1 MLQKRRRESVDP
13 IKMSSDPETAV
24 QNTADVNDNVEL
36 ERMYENVGGMVR
48 LGSSTRSD
56 QPSTSTPTNVDS
68 PADELPKK
76 IFMGSMGLA
85 SIPNGGGS

>member
-1 MLQKRRRESVDP
+1 
-13 IKMSSDPETAV
+13 MSSDPETAV

-56 QPSTSTPTNVDS
+56 QPSPSTPTNVDS

-76 IFMGSMGLA
+76 IFIGSMGLA
-85 SIPNGGGS
+85 SILNNHSCHGTFGVRF